1 MKHAL
6 LDSELTDCNHE
17 NFQFKVAAAKKL
29 ICLKST
35 ICAYNTNTK
44 KKSKKESVDIFLW
57 CKTFIHKIIDIGDNK
72 LL

>member
-44 KKSKKESVDIFLW
+44 KKSKKESVDIFL
-57 CKTFIHKIIDIGDNK
+57 
-72 LL
+72 